1 MGFVIS
7 FGFVF
12 LIIGISTILEKLN
25 VFEIEGSRKFIHI
38 GVSNWWF
45 LAMYFFSNPIEAA
58 LMPLCFI
65 VINYISYKK
74 KIFSAMER
82 GEGRKDLGTVYYSIS
97 LLILAL
103 WTFYIEKPEV
113 GLLGVLIMG
122 YGDGFAALIGGKW
135 GKTSIP
141 FDKEKSLEGSL
152 TVFFFSILI
161 TFLILS
167 HSYTNIS
174 FTINILIS
182 LLMGV
187 LAAIIEGIT
196 PNGFDNLSL
205 PIITSVVFFA
215 LTNYFI

>member
-45 LAMYFFSNPIEAA
+45 LAMYFFLNPIEAA

-187 LAAIIEGIT
+187 LATIIEGIT

>member
-1 MGFVIS
+1 MGYAVS

-45 LAMYFFSNPIEAA
+45 LAMFFFSDPIEAA
-58 LMPLCFI
+58 IMPLCFI
-65 VINYISYKK
+65 FINYISYKK
-74 KIFSAMER
+74 NLFSAMER
-82 GEGRKDLGTVYYSIS
+82 GQGKKDLGTVYYSIS

-103 WTFYIEKPEV
+103 WTFYLEKPEV
-113 GLLGVLIMG
+113 GLLGILIMG
-122 YGDGFAALIGGKW
+122 YGDGFAALVGGKW
-135 GKTSIP
+135 GRTSIP

-152 TVFFFSILI
+152 TVFFFSIVI

-167 HSYTNIS
+167 HSYANIS
-174 FTINILIS
+174 IVSSIFIS
-182 LLMGV
+182 VFIGV

-205 PIITSVVFFA
+205 PLITSLVFFA

>member
-152 TVFFFSILI
+152 TVFVFSILI